1 VGNRKVAIP
10 HFIIMEKKYKKGYGQ
25 ILITEFWDDDGT
37 WKIAVESE
45 VKGTLFEI
53 SGGSAF

>member
-1 VGNRKVAIP
+1 
-10 HFIIMEKKYKKGYGQ
+10 MEKKYKKGYGQ